1 MIDVVAKLWDFC
13 SYLRHEGIT
22 YGNYIEQLTYLLFL
36 KMAKEKESELPKG
49 CTWDDLIK
57 KSGSEILETYSL
69 ILQTLG
75 KEKGMLGD
83 IFARS
88 RSEFSNPTNLKKLL
102 NLIDEIDWFALPVD
116 VKGAAY
122 EGLLE
127 KFASEEKGAGEY
139 FTPRI
144 LIQSIVKCV
153 KPDFRNSEEFTIHDP
168 ACGTGGF
175 LIGAFEWIKEQTKGG
190 SKLSI
195 PDRNRLLKKTFSG
208 MDNVVMT
215 RRLALMNCYLHSIEP
230 TIFFGDSLGEG
241 SHVGQRYNVVLSNPP
256 FGTRGAGGAPSRDD
270 FLVKT
275 ANKQLNFVQ
284 HIITILK
291 IGGIA
296 AIVVPD
302 SVLFDNSG
310 KKIREHLL
318 KSCNLHTLL
327 RLPEG
332 TFQPYAGVKANVFF
346 ITKGKPTEEV
356 WYYDLRTNIQNI
368 NKGNALTE
376 KLFEDFEKCYQTQPR
391 KTSTRFKKIT
401 IDEIKENNFE
411 LDISVMDDK
420 NTLVIG
426 DLTEQNIL
434 IKEISKNLLF
444 ALKSIDKLLKNLG
457 ENK

>member
-1 MIDVVAKLWDFC
+1 MTDVVAKLWDFC
-13 SYLRHEGIT
+13 NYLRHEGIT

-36 KMAKEKESELPKG
+36 KMAKEKESILPKG

-57 KSGSEILETYSL
+57 KSGSEILETYSQ

-102 NLIDEIDWFALPVD
+102 NLIDEIDWFSLPVD

-144 LIQSIVKCV
+144 LIQSIIRCV
-153 KPDFRNSEEFTIHDP
+153 EPDFRNSDEFTIHDP

-175 LIGAFEWIKEQTKGG
+175 LIGSFEWIKDQTKGG
-190 SKLSI
+190 AKLSI
-195 PDRNRLLKKTFSG
+195 SDRNRLLKKTFSG

-230 TIFFGDSLGEG
+230 KIYFGDSLGEG
-241 SHVGQRYNVVLSNPP
+241 FHVGQRYNVVLTNPP
-256 FGTRGAGGAPSRDD
+256 FGTKGSGSAPVRDD
-270 FLVKT
+270 FLVKST
-275 ANKQLNFVQ
+275 NKQLNFVQ

-291 IGGIA
+291 LGGTA
-296 AIVVPD
+296 AMVVPD
-302 SVLFDNSG
+302 NVLFDKSG
-310 KKIREHLL
+310 KPIREHLL
-318 KSCNLHTLL
+318 KTCDLNTIL
-327 RLPEG
+327 RLPDG
-332 TFQPYAGVKANVFF
+332 TFQPYTNVRANVIFF
-346 ITKGKPTEEV
+346 TKGKPTKEI
-356 WYYDLRTNIQNI
+356 WYYDLRTNIENM
-368 NKGNALTE
+368 NKGNPLTK
-376 KLFEDFEKCYQTQPR
+376 KLFEDFEKCYHAKPR
-391 KTSTRFKKIT
+391 KSSKRFKT
-401 IDEIKENNFE
+401 IKLTEIENNQFN
-411 LDISVMDDK
+411 LDISIMDDDSSLASQNLPEPKVIAK
-420 NTLVIG
+420 N
-426 DLTEQNIL
+426 
-434 IKEISKNLLF
+434 ISKNLQF
-444 ALKSIDKLLKNLG
+444 ASVSINKLIKNLE

>member
-1 MIDVVAKLWDFC
+1 MTDVVAKLWDFC
-13 SYLRHEGIT
+13 NYLRHEGIT

-57 KSGSEILETYSL
+57 KSGSELLEKYSS

-75 KEKGMLGD
+75 KQKGMLGD

-102 NLIDEIDWFALPVD
+102 NLIDEIDWFSLPVD

-144 LIQSIVKCV
+144 LIQTIVNCV
-153 KPDFRNSEEFTIHDP
+153 KPDFRNYDDFTIHDP

-175 LIGAFEWIKEQTKGG
+175 LIGAFEWIKKQTKGG

-215 RRLALMNCYLHSIEP
+215 RRLALMNCFLHSIEP
-230 TIFFGDSLGEG
+230 TIHFGDSLGEG
-241 SHVGQRYNVVLSNPP
+241 LHLKHSYNIILTNPP
-256 FGTRGAGGAPSRDD
+256 FGSRGAGGAPTRDD

-275 ANKQLNFVQ
+275 SNKQLNFVQ
-284 HIITILK
+284 HIIKILK
-291 IGGIA
+291 IGGKSA
-296 AIVVPD
+296 VVIPD
-302 SVLFDNSG
+302 NVLFDTTG

-318 KSCNLHTLL
+318 KTCNLHTIL

-332 TFQPYAGVKANVFF
+332 TFQPYAGVRANVLFF
-346 ITKGKPTEEV
+346 TKGKPTEEV
-356 WYYDLRTNIQNI
+356 WYYDLRTNIENI
-368 NKGNALTE
+368 NKGNPLTK
-376 KLFEDFEKCYQTQPR
+376 KLFEDFEKSYNSNQR
-391 KTSTRFKKIT
+391 KSSKRFKKIT
-401 IDEIKENNFE
+401 LNEIEENNFN
-411 LDISVMDDK
+411 LDISIMEDETSLK
-420 NTLVIG
+420 MENLP
-426 DLTEQNIL
+426 EPKIL
-434 IKEISKNLLF
+434 AKEISKKIKS
-444 ALKSIDKLLKNLG
+444 AIKSINELIKNF
-457 ENK
+457 EEKK

>member
-1 MIDVVAKLWDFC
+1 MTDVVAKLWDFC
-13 SYLRHEGIT
+13 NYLRHEGIT

-36 KMAKEKESELPKG
+36 KMAKEKESDLPKG
-49 CTWDDLIK
+49 NAWDDLIK
-57 KSGSEILETYSL
+57 KSGSELLEKYSL

-75 KEKGMLGD
+75 KQKGMLGD

-88 RSEFSNPTNLKKLL
+88 RSEFSNPINLKKLL
-102 NLIDEIDWFALPVD
+102 NLIDEIDWSSLSVD

-139 FTPRI
+139 FTPRV
-144 LIQSIVKCV
+144 LIKSIVRCV
-153 KPDFRNSEEFTIHDP
+153 EPDFRNSEEFTIHDP

-215 RRLALMNCYLHSIEP
+215 RRLALMNCFLHSIEP

-241 SHVGQRYNVVLSNPP
+241 PHVGQRCNVVLTNPP
-256 FGTRGAGGAPSRDD
+256 FGTKGAGGAPSRDD

-275 ANKQLNFVQ
+275 ANKQFNFVQ
-284 HIITILK
+284 HVITILK
-291 IGGIA
+291 IGGRSA
-296 AIVVPD
+296 MVVPD
-302 SVLFDNSG
+302 NVLFDNSG

-318 KSCNLHTLL
+318 KVCNLHTIL

-332 TFQPYAGVKANVFF
+332 TFQPYAGVKANVIFF
-346 ITKGKPTEEV
+346 TKGKSTDEI
-356 WYYDLRTNIQNI
+356 WYYDLRTNIEII
-368 NKGNALTE
+368 NKGNPLSD
-376 KLFEDFEKCYQTQPR
+376 KIFEDFEKCYHNKPR
-391 KTSTRFKKIT
+391 KSSKRFKKFT
-401 IDEIKENNFE
+401 FAEIKENNFS
-411 LDISVMDDK
+411 LDKQFIQDK
-420 NTLVIG
+420 KMLALENLPEPKV
-426 DLTEQNIL
+426 LA
-434 IKEISKNLLF
+434 KEISKNLQL
-444 ALKSIDKLLKNLG
+444 ASKSIDELIKNLEG
-457 ENK
+457 N